1 MNSKTTK
8 DKLVTK
14 KEIQEIE
21 RLTGGKNG
29 SSHTFEKYNY
39 HTM

>member
-1 MNSKTTK
+1 MKTMGK
-8 DKLVTK
+8 EITK

-21 RLTGGKNG
+21 RLTGGNNG